1 MSETTPLPS
10 GEPTPEAPKKPFTP
24 TIEDKHFV
32 DVLKDHL
39 GKVFTIA
46 NSESFEKT
54 GLGHEISAS
63 SYPARLVGVGRDYVI
78 MMIEWKHGT
87 GKKSTSEPLKQ
98 YIPISRIKRVGLMK
112 SGRQLHI

>member
-10 GEPTPEAPKKPFTP
+10 GAPKPEVQKKPFTP
-24 TIEDKHFV
+24 TIEDKDFV

-54 GLGHEISAS
+54 SLGHEITAS
-63 SYPARLVGVGRDYVI
+63 SYPAKLLGVGRDYVI
-78 MMIEWKHGT
+78 LIIEWKHGT

-98 YIPISRIKRVGLMK
+98 YIPISRIKRVGIMK

>member
-1 MSETTPLPS
+1 MSQTTPLPS
-10 GEPTPEAPKKPFTP
+10 GEPTPESPKKPFTP
-24 TIEDKHFV
+24 TIEDKDFV

-54 GLGHEISAS
+54 GIGHQISAS
-63 SYPARLVGVGRDYVI
+63 SYPARLLGVGRDYVI
-78 MMIEWKHGT
+78 VLIEWKHGT
-87 GKKSTSEPLKQ
+87 GKKTVTEPLKQ
-98 YIPISRIKRVGLMK
+98 YIPVSKIKRVGIMK